1 MGHMA
6 SFMRHEA
13 EEAPQVVERLLRE
26 NEPEV
31 KGLAAFLRR
40 RPPALVLTVARGSSD
55 HAALFAKYLLEARLE
70 WPVLSL
76 APSVLTL
83 YRARPRPPYPA
94 LLLAYSQ
101 SGESPDLL
109 EAVRAYREKGVL
121 TVALVN
127 REESPLA
134 QAAEVVLPLHAG
146 EERAVAATK
155 SFLAMLAATVHLLA
169 HTLEDPKLRQAL
181 PALPEALS
189 RALAPQGDL
198 GYLEEAESLFVLGR
212 GFTFPVVLEAALKL
226 KEVAALH
233 AEGLSLA
240 EFLHGPQALLEEGF
254 PVLALAQKD
263 EALEETLRTL
273 EGLRAKGAH
282 LLVLS
287 PEPDAL
293 ALAQTP
299 LALPVA
305 LGPEL
310 TPLLLIQAFYPLA
323 EALARARGQDPDRPR
338 HLRKVT
344 RTR

>member
-1 MGHMA
+1 
-6 SFMRHEA
+6 MRREA
-13 EEAPQVVERLLRE
+13 EEAPRVVERLLRE
-26 NEPEV
+26 NEGEV
-31 KGLAAFLRR
+31 RGLAAFLKR

-55 HAALFAKYLLEARLE
+55 HAALFAKYLLEARLL

-101 SGESPDLL
+101 SGESPDVV
-109 EAVRAYREKGVL
+109 EAVRAYREVGVL

-146 EERAVAATK
+146 EEKAVAATK
-155 SFLAMLAATVHLLA
+155 SVLAMMAATAQLLA
-169 HTLEDPKLRQAL
+169 HLGEGLALREAL
-181 PALPEALS
+181 PALPEALDQ
-189 RALAPQGDL
+189 ALAAEGGLD
-198 GYLEEAESLFVLGR
+198 YLEEAEHLFVLGR
-212 GFTFPVVLEAALKL
+212 GLVYPAALEAALKL
-226 KEVAALH
+226 KETADLH

-254 PVLALAQKD
+254 PVLALVQKD
-263 EALEETLRTL
+263 EALEASLRVL
-273 EGLRAKGAH
+273 EGLKAKGAH
-282 LLVLS
+282 LMVLS
-287 PEPDAL
+287 AEPDAL
-293 ALAQTP
+293 TLAQSP
-299 LALPVA
+299 LRLPLA

-310 TPLLLIQAFYPLA
+310 NPLLLLQAFYPLA
-323 EALARARGQDPDRPR
+323 EALARARGLDPDRPR
-338 HLRKVT
+338 HLAKVT